1 MATLFIADLHL
12 CAEEP
17 AIIAGFLRFL
27 AGEARKADALY
38 ILGDLF
44 EAWIG
49 DDDPN
54 PLHRQMAAAIK
65 AVSDSGVPCYFIHG
79 NRDFLLGK
87 RFARESGMTLL
98 PEEKVLE
105 LYGRRVLIMHGD
117 TLCTDDA
124 GYQAFRAKVHKPWL
138 QTLFLAL
145 PLFVRKRIA
154 ARMRANS
161 KEANSSKSLAIMDVN
176 QNAVVSAM
184 EKHQVQW
191 LIHGHTH
198 RPAVHELIANQQPA
212 FRVVLGAWHT
222 EGHSHATVFLAL
234 FPCYSLCPL
243 KPRVVHHRS
252 FKTHVFPQ

>member
-12 CAEEP
+12 CTEEP
-17 AIIAGFLRFL
+17 AITAGFLRFL
-27 AGEARKADALY
+27 AGEARQADALY

-54 PLHRQMAAAIK
+54 PLHHEIAAAIK
-65 AVSDSGVPCYFIHG
+65 SVVDSGVPCFFIHG

-98 PEEKVLE
+98 PQEKVPD

-117 TLCTDDA
+117 TLCTDDV

-145 PLFVRKRIA
+145 PLFIRSRIA
-154 ARMRANS
+154 AKMRAGS
-161 KEANSSKSLAIMDVN
+161 KSANSSKSLEIMDVN
-176 QNAVVSAM
+176 PQAVVAEM

-191 LIHGHTH
+191 LVHGHTH
-198 RPAVHELIANQQPA
+198 RPAVHELTINGSPA
-212 FRVVLGAWHT
+212 FRVVLGAWHH
-222 EGHSHATVFLAL
+222 EGSMVKVTPDNIELIA
-234 FPCYSLCPL
+234 FP
-243 KPRVVHHRS
+243 
-252 FKTHVFPQ
+252 F

>member
-1 MATLFIADLHL
+1 VATLFIADLHL
-12 CAEEP
+12 CVEEP
-17 AIIAGFLRFL
+17 AITAGFLRFL

-54 PLHRQMAAAIK
+54 PLHRKMAAAIK

-184 EKHQVQW
+184 PHWIK
-191 LIHGHTH
+191 LIF
-198 RPAVHELIANQQPA
+198 LILVN
-212 FRVVLGAWHT
+212 L
-222 EGHSHATVFLAL
+222 
-234 FPCYSLCPL
+234 
-243 KPRVVHHRS
+243 
-252 FKTHVFPQ
+252 

>member
-1 MATLFIADLHL
+1 
-12 CAEEP
+12 
-17 AIIAGFLRFL
+17 
-27 AGEARKADALY
+27 
-38 ILGDLF
+38 
-44 EAWIG
+44 
-49 DDDPN
+49 
-54 PLHRQMAAAIK
+54 MAAAIK

-124 GYQAFRAKVHKPWL
+124 GYQAFRAKVHKPAANAIPRPAVVCA
-138 QTLFLAL
+138 Q
-145 PLFVRKRIA
+145 RIA

-184 EKHQVQW
+184 ENIKCN
-191 LIHGHTH
+191 G
-198 RPAVHELIANQQPA
+198 
-212 FRVVLGAWHT
+212 
-222 EGHSHATVFLAL
+222 
-234 FPCYSLCPL
+234 
-243 KPRVVHHRS
+243 
-252 FKTHVFPQ
+252 

>member
-1 MATLFIADLHL
+1 M
-12 CAEEP
+12 
-17 AIIAGFLRFL
+17 
-27 AGEARKADALY
+27 
-38 ILGDLF
+38 
-44 EAWIG
+44 
-49 DDDPN
+49 
-54 PLHRQMAAAIK
+54 
-65 AVSDSGVPCYFIHG
+65 SDSGVPCYFIHG

-138 QTLFLAL
+138 QMLFLAL

-184 EKHQVQW
+184 EKHQVQG
-191 LIHGHTH
+191 LIHGHTPVSYTH
-198 RPAVHELIANQQPA
+198 LDVYKRQPCVGTTLLIFFSTSMEFPI
-212 FRVVLGAWHT
+212 VLVSSAIR
-222 EGHSHATVFLAL
+222 L
-234 FPCYSLCPL
+234 Y
-243 KPRVVHHRS
+243 R
-252 FKTHVFPQ
+252 